1 MDAPL
6 DRRDRRG
13 GAVRVYSG
21 PGFEYD
27 AGDMDS
33 MNRRA
38 FIRGALKT
46 AAVTAAGGAGLVLQ
60 GCSKGKDLDLL
71 IAGGMVYDGSG
82 GPPVRADIG
91 IVDGAIR
98 LIGKIPKSRARA
110 GIVADGLA
118 VSPGFID
125 IHDHTDIGLLVDPR
139 AESAVRQ
146 GVTTLVSGQC
156 GGSPFPVPEQGLE
169 EMRAD
174 LAKEYGLE
182 LDWRDARG
190 FLGRIEKTGTALN
203 YSTFVGHGSVRAAA
217 MGYNDRPPT
226 AEELERMKAFVAEA
240 MAGGALGLS
249 SGLEYTPGSFAK
261 TDELIA
267 LSRVAAATGGLYATH
282 MRDEEA
288 EVLEAV
294 AEALRIAR
302 ETPIRLQI
310 SHLKIGFALNW
321 PKLGALLDMLEKA
334 RAEGL
339 DFRCDRYPYIAG
351 ATSLDLLFPVW
362 AREGGTERFMSRLKD
377 QAFDT
382 RLRAH
387 LAEQEKGYG
396 TWAGILIS
404 EVGSDKNRALE
415 GMNVLEAAAGAGQ
428 PPYEFMRDLL
438 VEESGRVGMVSFYGT
453 EDVLKHILS
462 PPFVGIGADSSAV
475 APHGPLGKGKP
486 HPRFY
491 GTFPRVLGKYVREE
505 KLVPLEE
512 MIRKMTAMPAGQLG
526 LVRRGRIKV
535 GWAADLCVFDPDKV
549 IDKATFKEPAVY
561 PEGIVQVI
569 VNGQVVVDGGEHTG
583 RLPGRVLRKNA
594 RGAVA

>member
-1 MDAPL
+1 
-6 DRRDRRG
+6 
-13 GAVRVYSG
+13 
-21 PGFEYD
+21 
-27 AGDMDS
+27 

-60 GCSKGKDLDLL
+60 GCSKGKDLDLV
-71 IAGGMVYDGSG
+71 IAGGTVYDGVG
-82 GPPVRADIG
+82 GPPVRADVG
-91 IVDGAIR
+91 IADGTIR
-98 LIGKIPKSRARA
+98 VVGKVRRSRAGA
-110 GIVADGLA
+110 VIDAEGLA

-125 IHDHTDIGLLVDPR
+125 VHDHTDTGLLVNPR
-139 AESAVRQ
+139 AESAIRQ

-156 GGSPFPVPEQGLE
+156 GYSPFPISEKDAG
-169 EMRAD
+169 EMGAD

-190 FLGRIEKTGTALN
+190 FLARIEKTGTALN
-203 YSTFVGHGSVRAAA
+203 YTTFVGHGSVRAAS
-217 MGYNDRPPT
+217 MGYDDRPPAT
-226 AEELERMKAFVAEA
+226 EELERMKAFVAEA

-261 TDELIA
+261 TEELIA

-310 SHLKIGFALNW
+310 SHLKIGFAQNW
-321 PKLGALLDMLEKA
+321 PKLGALLEMLENA

-339 DFRCDRYPYIAG
+339 DLRCDRYPYIAG
-351 ATSLDLLFPVW
+351 ATSLDLLFPMW

-377 QAFDT
+377 PAFDA

-404 EVGSDKNRALE
+404 EVGSDKNRTLE
-415 GMNVLEAAAGAGQ
+415 GMNILEASAASGE

-438 VEESGRVGMVSFYGT
+438 IEESGRVGMISFYGS
-453 EDVLKHILS
+453 EDVLKRILS
-462 PPFVGIGADSSAV
+462 QPFVGIGADGGAV
-475 APHGPLGKGKP
+475 APYGLLGKGKP

-526 LVRRGRIKV
+526 FVRRGQLKV
-535 GWAADLCVFDPDKV
+535 GWVADICVFDPDKV

-561 PEGIVQVI
+561 PEGIRQVL

-583 RLPGRVLRKNA
+583 RLPGKILRKNA

>member
-1 MDAPL
+1 MK
-6 DRRDRRG
+6 RRT
-13 GAVRVYSG
+13 
-21 PGFEYD
+21 
-27 AGDMDS
+27 
-33 MNRRA
+33 
-38 FIRGALKT
+38 FIRSALKT
-46 AAVTAAGGAGLVLQ
+46 AAVTTAGGAGLLLQ

-71 IAGGMVYDGSG
+71 IAGGTVYDGAG
-82 GPPVRADIG
+82 GPPVRADVG
-91 IVDGAIR
+91 IADGAIR
-98 LIGKIPKSRARA
+98 VVGRVGRSRARA
-110 GIVADGLA
+110 VIEADGMA
-118 VSPGFID
+118 VSPGFVD
-125 IHDHTDIGLLVDPR
+125 VHDHTDTGLLVNPR

-156 GGSPFPVPEQGLE
+156 GGSPFPVAEAQFE

-182 LDWRDARG
+182 LDWRDARS
-190 FLGRIEKTGTALN
+190 FLARIEKTGSALN

-226 AEELERMKAFVAEA
+226 AEELERMKAYVAEA

-249 SGLEYTPGSFAK
+249 SGLEYTPGSFA
-261 TDELIA
+261 TTEELIA
-267 LSRVAAATGGLYATH
+267 LAKVAAGPGGLYATH

-288 EVLEAV
+288 DVLEAV

-310 SHLKIGFALNW
+310 SHLKIGFAQNW
-321 PKLGALLDMLEKA
+321 PKLGALIDMLEKA
-334 RAEGL
+334 RGEGL

-362 AREGGTERFMSRLKD
+362 SREGGTERFMSRLKD
-377 QAFDT
+377 PAFDA

-404 EVGSDKNRALE
+404 EVGSDKNRSLE
-415 GMNVLEAAAGAGQ
+415 GMNVLEAASGSGK

-438 VEESGRVGMVSFYGT
+438 IEESGRVGMVSFYGH
-453 EDVLKHILS
+453 EDVLRRILS
-462 PPFVGIGADSSAV
+462 QPFVGIGADSSAV
-475 APHGPLGKGKP
+475 APYGPLGKGKP
-486 HPRFY
+486 HPRTY
-491 GTFPRVLGKYVREE
+491 GTFPRALGKYGREE
-505 KLVPLEE
+505 KIVPLEE
-512 MIRKMTAMPAGQLG
+512 MIRKMTSMPAAQLG
-526 LVRRGRIKV
+526 FVRRGEIKI

-561 PEGIVQVI
+561 PEGIIQVV
-569 VNGQVVVDGGEHTG
+569 VNGQVVVDRGEHTG